1 MDLKKRFDHSDINN
15 FLPDNMTIGTEAYYR
30 NKFNNKLP
38 DELYYGFEVLT
49 RKEYNYTHV
58 EQYKSLVLQY
68 RKDFH
73 NKIMSEFDERNK
85 VIESMPDIT
94 EINLSS

>member
-15 FLPDNMTIGTEAYYR
+15 FLPDNVTLGTEGYYR
-30 NKFNNKLP
+30 NKFKNKLP

-49 RKEYNYTHV
+49 RKEYNDTHV

-73 NKIMSEFDERNK
+73 IKLMSEFEEREK

>member
-15 FLPDNMTIGTEAYYR
+15 FLPDNITLGTESYYR

-49 RKEYNYTHV
+49 RKEYNNTHV
-58 EQYKSLVLQY
+58 EQYKSLVLQF

-73 NKIMSEFDERNK
+73 SKIMSEFEEREK
-85 VIESMPDIT
+85 VIEEIPDFA